1 MPVEL
6 KAVPGSQ
13 PNGAI
18 EFNSAQFNL
27 DRISR
32 LTTSSEF
39 SYVFADA
46 SAIHTQSFTILA
58 RSSQQ
63 TMSRIG
69 LVISKKN
76 VARAVARNQLKRVI
90 RESFR
95 THRELLPKVD
105 IIVLA
110 KKGADKKKNQELFGD
125 LLKGWQKLA
134 RITT

>member
-1 MPVEL
+1 MPAEL

-13 PNGAI
+13 PNGDI
-18 EFNSAQFNL
+18 DCNSAQFNL
-27 DRISR
+27 DRSSR

-39 SYVFADA
+39 SHVFADA
-46 SAIHTQSFTILA
+46 AAIHTQSFTILA

-63 TMSRIG
+63 TLSRIG

-76 VARAVARNQLKRVI
+76 VNRAVARNQLKRII

-110 KKGADKKKNQELFGD
+110 KKGADKKKNQYLFGE

-134 RITT
+134 IITI

>member
-1 MPVEL
+1 MPAEL

-13 PNGAI
+13 PNDVI
-18 EFNSAQFNL
+18 DCNSAQFNL
-27 DRISR
+27 DRSSR

-46 SAIHTQSFTILA
+46 AAIHTQSFTILA

-63 TMSRIG
+63 TLSRIG

-76 VARAVARNQLKRVI
+76 VTRAVARNQLKRII

-110 KKGADKKKNQELFGD
+110 KKGADKKKNQDLFGD

>member
-1 MPVEL
+1 MPAEQ
-6 KAVPGSQ
+6 KAVPGSR

-18 EFNSAQFNL
+18 DFKSAQFNL
-27 DRISR
+27 DRNSR

-46 SAIHTQSFTILA
+46 SAIHTQSFTILT

-63 TMSRIG
+63 TLSRIG

-76 VARAVARNQLKRVI
+76 VARAVARNQLKRII

-110 KKGADKKKNQELFGD
+110 KRGADKKNNQELFGD

-134 RITT
+134 KIKT

>member
-1 MPVEL
+1 MPAEL

-13 PNGAI
+13 PNGTI
-18 EFNSAQFNL
+18 DFKSAQFNL
-27 DRISR
+27 DRSSR

-63 TMSRIG
+63 TISRIG
-69 LVISKKN
+69 LAISKKN
-76 VARAVARNQLKRVI
+76 VASAVARNQLKRIV

-110 KKGADKKKNQELFGD
+110 KKGADKRKNHELFGE
-125 LLKGWQKLA
+125 LLNGWKKLA
-134 RITT
+134 PITT